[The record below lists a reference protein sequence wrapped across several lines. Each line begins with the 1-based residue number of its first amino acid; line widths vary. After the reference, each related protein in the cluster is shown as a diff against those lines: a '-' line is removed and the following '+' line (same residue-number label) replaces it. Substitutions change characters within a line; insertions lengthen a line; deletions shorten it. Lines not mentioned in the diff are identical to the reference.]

1 MRGRHTIRETSP
13 ELRQR
18 AKELR
23 KRMTSAERTLWSRL
37 RGHQLG
43 GLKIRRQHPLGR
55 FIVDF
60 YCTDARL
67 VLEVDGGIHDRLVE
81 RDAARTEYLEQRG
94 FGVIRIRN
102 EDIEQNLEKVLAEIL
117 AVCEER
123 MSPPPPSQ

>member
-1 MRGRHTIRETSP
+1 MRGRQTIRETSP
-13 ELRQR
+13 QLRQR

-23 KRMTSAERTLWSRL
+23 KKMTPAERLLWSRV

-55 FIVDF
+55 FIADF

-94 FGVIRIRN
+94 FRVMRIRN
-102 EDIEQNLEKVLAEIL
+102 EEIERDIEKVLADIL
-117 AVCEER
+117 AACDKSV
-123 MSPPPPSQ
+123 SPPPPTG

>member
-23 KRMTSAERTLWSRL
+23 KRMTPAERTLWSRL

-55 FIVDF
+55 FIADF

-94 FGVIRIRN
+94 FEVMRIRN
-102 EDIEQNLEKVLAEIL
+102 EEIEQNIEKVLAEIL